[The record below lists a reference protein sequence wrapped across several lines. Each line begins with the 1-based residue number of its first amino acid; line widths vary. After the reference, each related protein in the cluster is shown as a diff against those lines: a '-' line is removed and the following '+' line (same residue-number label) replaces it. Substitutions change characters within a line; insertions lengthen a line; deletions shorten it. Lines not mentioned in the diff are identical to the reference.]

1 MAELEQALEAVLVA
15 HGGADALAQLRSR
28 LAASGSGGAL
38 TLDAVLNG
46 FARIQRAFGP
56 ERPELSAAERARL
69 QAAGVVE
76 PGVFSRADLARLLW
90 LRLALE
96 ATPASEHALV
106 LTRGFRTG
114 DNNERVA
121 LLRALPL
128 LPEPARFTELAI
140 EACRSHVLDVF
151 AAIACDNPFPA
162 RHFPEANFNQLV
174 IKTLFLELP
183 LARVHGWRGRANAE
197 LVRMATD
204 YEAERRAAGR
214 TIPADIAL
222 IRATEISP

>member
-1 MAELEQALEAVLVA
+1 MGELEQALAAVLAA
-15 HGGADALAQLRSR
+15 HGCADALSQLRSQ
-28 LAASGSGGAL
+28 LPSGPGSAL

-46 FARIQRAFGP
+46 FARAQRAFGP
-56 ERPELSAAERARL
+56 ERPALSAAESAQL
-69 QAAGVVE
+69 QAAGLVE
-76 PGVFSRADLARLLW
+76 PSVFSRADLARVLW
-90 LRLALE
+90 LLRALAAL
-96 ATPASEHALV
+96 PAGEHVMV

-128 LPEPARFTELAI
+128 LPEPERFTALAI
-140 EACRSHVLDVF
+140 EACRTHVLDVF

-162 RHFPEANFNQLV
+162 RHFPEPNFNQLV

-183 LARVHGWRGRANAE
+183 LARVHGWRGRANPE
-197 LVRMATD
+197 LVRMAGD

-214 TIPADIAL
+214 TVPADIAL
-222 IRATEISP
+222 IRATESSP

>member
-1 MAELEQALEAVLVA
+1 MAELDQALEAVLDA
-15 HGGADALAQLRSR
+15 HGCADALAQLRSK
-28 LAASGSGGAL
+28 LPASGSGTGL

-46 FARIQRAFGP
+46 FARAQRAFGP
-56 ERPELSAAERARL
+56 ERPALSAAESARL

-76 PGVFSRADLARLLW
+76 PAVFSRADLARVLW
-90 LRLALE
+90 LRLAL
-96 ATPASEHALV
+96 ANLPAGEHVAV

-140 EACRSHVLDVF
+140 EACRTHVLDVF

-162 RHFPEANFNQLV
+162 QHFPEPNFNQLV
-174 IKTLFLELP
+174 IKSLFLELP

-197 LVRMATD
+197 LVRMASD

-214 TIPADIAL
+214 SVPADIAL
-222 IRATEISP
+222 IRATESSP